1 MIAAYRIWAWAGWLV
16 TSSVASLA
24 AADVGDLIERLDSP
38 EFSERQEASRLLADL
53 GPEAFPTLER
63 TVAAGSREASLRA
76 LDLLKQQFQHG
87 DLPAKDA
94 AREALSRLADS
105 NNVTTAQRARD
116 VLNPPV
122 ERTAVTPWGGIPNGQ
137 PPQVNFARVNFGGV
151 PAGNLGAVRRV
162 SYSEINGRRGVE
174 ISERDRVVKME
185 TWPGGSIEITITE
198 RVNGRNVERKVI
210 ARDRDDLARK
220 DAESA
225 KLYDEYHRRGG
236 APLGGVAPGF
246 PPPGFPPPGFGP
258 NMPVHRGPLSHTE
271 LTKRHLGEIEGMIER
286 YKARLPNDAA
296 TQRMIESLER
306 SKQRYKEMMPLDA
319 PQEVTRRPLLR

>member
-1 MIAAYRIWAWAGWLV
+1 MIAAYRICAWAGCLI
-16 TSSVASLA
+16 TLSVVSVA
-24 AADVGDLIERLDSP
+24 AADVGDLIELLDSP
-38 EFSERQEASRLLADL
+38 EFSERQEASRLLAET
-53 GPEAFPTLER
+53 GPEAFPILER
-63 TVAAGSREASLRA
+63 TVASGSREASLRS
-76 LDLLKQQFQHG
+76 LDLLKQHFQYG

-94 AREALSRLADS
+94 AREALSRLAA
-105 NNVTTAQRARD
+105 NTNVTTAQRARD

-122 ERTAVTPWGGIPNGQ
+122 ERTAVTPWGGIPTGQ
-137 PPQVNFARVNFGGV
+137 PPRMNFGGN
-151 PAGNLGAVRRV
+151 PAANFGGVRRV

-185 TWPGGSIEITITE
+185 TLPGGGIEITITE
-198 RVNGRNVERKVI
+198 RQNGRDVERKI
-210 ARDRDDLARK
+210 TARDRDDLLRK

-236 APLGGVAPGF
+236 GPFGGPPPGF
-246 PPPGFPPPGFGP
+246 PALGFPPPGFGS

-271 LTKRHLGEIEGMIER
+271 LTRRHLGEIEGMIER
-286 YKARLPNDAA
+286 YKARLPGDAA

-306 SKQRYKEMMPLDA
+306 SKQRYQEMLPVDA